1 MGHVRNGRWWMIRP
15 PDYPTAPQSRT
26 GPVRDCLPLHTV
38 PPTPPQRRCPGP
50 PSAPPT
56 TTKGRHRPHLSES
69 SADRRVP
76 RPSPLVLTPRP
87 LRIGGF
93 GLRNRPIRLSEH
105 GSWLN
110 MAEIKFS
117 VLSRS
122 CLNQRLPGE
131 AALQRESKPGSPS
144 ATPPKP
150 PLTGGS
156 TPRTPEPT
164 CSAFTLLISRLIT
177 D

>member
-1 MGHVRNGRWWMIRP
+1 MTRP

-26 GPVRDCLPLHTV
+26 GPVRDCLLLHTV

-93 GLRNRPIRLSEH
+93 G
-105 GSWLN
+105 
-110 MAEIKFS
+110 FS
-117 VLSRS
+117 VDEGSRALLIASLSAAYIK
-122 CLNQRLPGE
+122 NDDQGNTRLAKDGKHNRARDDVA
-131 AALQRESKPGSPS
+131 AALLLAAGAFERANS
-144 ATPPKP
+144 APVRK
-150 PLTGGS
+150 LS
-156 TPRTPEPT
+156 YA
-164 CSAFTLLISRLIT
+164 SV
-177 D
+177 

>member
-1 MGHVRNGRWWMIRP
+1 MGHGRNGKWWMTRP
-15 PDYPTAPQSRT
+15 PDYPTTPQSRT

-93 GLRNRPIRLSEH
+93 GLRNWLSPPVCT
-105 GSWLN
+105 G
-110 MAEIKFS
+110 
-117 VLSRS
+117 
-122 CLNQRLPGE
+122 PGE
-131 AALQRESKPGSPS
+131 SYDRIARRYPGRRS
-144 ATPPKP
+144 ARADTEPEAQAG
-150 PLTGGS
+150 L
-156 TPRTPEPT
+156 RTY
-164 CSAFTLLISRLIT
+164 RLELGQANVFG
-177 D
+177 DVVEDHLYRHPDLEVRWVRLHLH